1 MGHKYNGPEVDV
13 WSMGIVLF
21 SMITGIFPFE
31 NVADII
37 HGNFMIPENISISNF
52 LYNNNILLNYYRMF

>member
-1 MGHKYNGPEVDV
+1 MF
-13 WSMGIVLF
+13 WSMEIVLF

-37 HGNFMIPENISISNF
+37 HDNFMIPENISISNF